1 MNSIKI
7 GILGIQGDIEENSSA
22 VKESLQELGA
32 EGQIIH
38 LRNITDL
45 EDLHGL
51 VIPGGESTVIGIL
64 LSLDKIKLKLL
75 VKKINEG
82 LPVLG
87 TCAGLILLAN
97 KVYDKTVGE
106 TKQQTLQIL
115 DVTVERNAFGRQRDS
130 FEVGLEIPILGKEY
144 FNGVFIR
151 GPAITNVGNNV
162 QILTKFRNHV
172 VAVKQ
177 NNVIATSFHPELA
190 GDNRFHKI
198 FLNMCLEYYKLKK
211 VSQDRPKS

>member
-211 VSQDRPKS
+211 VSQDHPKS

>member
-198 FLNMCLEYYKLKK
+198 FLNMCLGYYKLKK
-211 VSQDRPKS
+211 VSQDHPKS